1 MDSLSI
7 TTRLDVADWRAY
19 QRACSQRLRQVA
31 QSSSQAW
38 RFYAVYAVVA
48 AVLAALVWSGAPL
61 QLPSF
66 VLGALLIVGLIWYRA
81 YTLRRNVVPDVD
93 GAFLAPQTLELG
105 QEGLNCIR
113 SETRTFTSWAMV
125 QSVSVTPDHIFVWID
140 RFNAHV
146 VPLRDLPEGVTVEH
160 LRIWLEA
167 RMAQVVR
174 RPPRPAAVELR
185 RQITHWP
192 AALMHV
198 LLLRRTD
205 LPQKADAGTIA
216 AVSVLLLGVWA
227 AIDWLANQPDPEF
240 YIYALP
246 SIGWYV
252 LLLLGLAS
260 VLTFRSLPQP
270 RFSSALTLIVTLTAL
285 GFVVAYLIE
294 RFTAG
299 VLTIVAVVVAC
310 VYFGFCFWRASE
322 SLTGRKQPNALAS
335 AALALFLFGWLS
347 SVLYVEPSLW
357 VPPDE
362 AAGADSSTDW
372 QQVEPLLFSQS
383 ARIDEALDGLATAPG
398 DAPAAFFLG
407 FAGVGEQRVFAEEI
421 KLASSVVGKRY
432 GSADR
437 SLLLINDQRDLDS
450 FPLASPT
457 ALRYAL
463 QGIAAKMNLDR
474 DVLFLSISSHGSK
487 DATVSVSNGMLM
499 LQDLG
504 ADDLAAALD
513 ESGIQWR
520 VIVVSACYSGTF
532 VKPLSNPQTIVIT
545 ASAADRTSFGCADDR
560 DLTYFGEA
568 FYRDA
573 LPKAASL
580 RNAYELARDAIKKR
594 EQQEGITAS
603 RPQAYFGKEIEQ
615 RVEGMRK
622 EPQAGTA
629 VEVAAGRGG

>member
-7 TTRLDVADWRAY
+7 STRLDVADWRAY
-19 QRACSQRLRQVA
+19 QQACSQRLRQVA
-31 QSSSQAW
+31 QSGTQAW

-48 AVLAALVWSGAPL
+48 VALAALAWSGAPL

-66 VLGALLIVGLIWYRA
+66 ALGAAIITGLLWYRA
-81 YTLRRNVVPDVD
+81 YLLRRNVVPDAD
-93 GAFLAPQTLELG
+93 GAFLSPQTLEFGL
-105 QEGLNCIR
+105 EGLQSIR
-113 SETRTFTSWAMV
+113 SEARSFTSWAMV
-125 QSVSVTPDHIFVWID
+125 QSISVTAEHIFVWID

-146 VPLRDLPEGVTVEH
+146 VPVRDLPEGVTPEH

-174 RPPRPAAVELR
+174 RPARSVSAEAR
-185 RQITHWP
+185 REWTNWP
-192 AALMHV
+192 TSLMHL
-198 LLLRRTD
+198 LLLRRVD
-205 LPQKADAGTIA
+205 LPPRATPGTVCVLAGM
-216 AVSVLLLGVWA
+216 LFGVWA
-227 AIDWLANQPDPEF
+227 AIDWLANQPDPQF
-240 YIYALP
+240 YGYALP
-246 SIGWYV
+246 AIGWYV
-252 LLLLGLAS
+252 LLLLGLAA
-260 VLTFRSLPQP
+260 VLTFRSFPQP
-270 RFSSALTLIVTLTAL
+270 RFSSALMLVLSLTAL
-285 GFVVAYLIE
+285 GLLVAFLID
-294 RFTAG
+294 RFTTG
-299 VLTIVAVVVAC
+299 VLTIVAIAVAC
-310 VYFGFCFWRASE
+310 IYFGFCFWRGCEA
-322 SLTGRKQPNALAS
+322 LTGRIQVNSLAS
-335 AALALFLFGWLS
+335 AALFLLLFGWLS

-357 VPPDE
+357 VLPDE
-362 AAGADSSTDW
+362 AAEATTDANASADR
-372 QQVEPLLFSQS
+372 QQAEPLLFSQS
-383 ARIDEALDGLATAPG
+383 ARIDEAVDGLASTVG

-421 KLASSVVGKRY
+421 KLASGVIGQKY

-437 SLLLINDQRDLDS
+437 SLLLINDRRDVDA

-463 QGIAAKMNLDR
+463 ASVAAKMNLDR

-487 DATVSVSNGMLM
+487 DATVSVSNGTLM

-532 VKPLSNPQTIVIT
+532 IKPLSNAQTIVIT
-545 ASAADRTSFGCADDR
+545 ASSADRTSFGCADDR

-603 RPQAYFGKEIEQ
+603 RPQAYFGKDIEP
-615 RVEGMRK
+615 RVEGMKLALKSR
-622 EPQAGTA
+622 AG
-629 VEVAAGRGG
+629 VEVR

>member
-7 TTRLDVADWRAY
+7 STRLDVADWRAY
-19 QRACSQRLRQVA
+19 QHACSQRLRQVA

-66 VLGALLIVGLIWYRA
+66 VLGALLIVGLLWYRA

-93 GAFLAPQTLELG
+93 GAFLQPQTLELG

-113 SETRTFTSWAMV
+113 SETRSFTSWAMV
-125 QSVSVTPDHIFVWID
+125 QSFSVTPDHIFVWID

-174 RPPRPAAVELR
+174 RPPRPVVVEPR
-185 RQITHWP
+185 RQITSWP
-192 AALMHV
+192 VALLHV

-205 LPQKADAGTIA
+205 LPQKAAASTIA
-216 AVSVLLLGVWA
+216 IVSVVLLGIWA

-260 VLTFRSLPQP
+260 VLMFRSFPQP
-270 RFSSALTLIVTLTAL
+270 RFSSTLTLILTLAAL
-285 GFVVAYLIE
+285 GFVVAYLVE
-294 RFTAG
+294 QFTAG

-322 SLTGRKQPNALAS
+322 SLTGRTQPNALAS
-335 AALALFLFGWLS
+335 AALALFLLGWLS

-362 AAGADSSTDW
+362 AVDANSSTDW
-372 QQVEPLLFSQS
+372 QQAEPLLFSQS

-421 KLASSVVGKRY
+421 KLASGVVGRRY

-463 QGIAAKMNLDR
+463 QGVAAKMDLDR

-499 LQDLG
+499 LQDLS

-532 VKPLSNPQTIVIT
+532 LKPLSNPQTIVIT

-573 LPKAASL
+573 LPKATSL

-603 RPQAYFGKEIEQ
+603 RPQAYFGKEIEP

-622 EPQAGTA
+622 EMKGGTHS
-629 VEVAAGRGG
+629 EVR

>member
-7 TTRLDVADWRAY
+7 STRLDVADWRAY
-19 QRACSQRLRQVA
+19 QHACSQRLRQVT
-31 QSSSQAW
+31 QSGSQAW

-66 VLGALLIVGLIWYRA
+66 VLGALLIVGLLWYRA
-81 YTLRRNVVPDVD
+81 YTLRRHVVPDID
-93 GAFLAPQTLELG
+93 GAFLQPQTLEMG

-113 SETRTFTSWAMV
+113 SETRSFTSWAMV

-174 RPPRPAAVELR
+174 RPPRPVVVEPR
-185 RQITHWP
+185 RQITSWP
-192 AALMHV
+192 VALMHV

-205 LPQKADAGTIA
+205 LPQKAAAGTIA
-216 AVSVLLLGVWA
+216 MVSVALLGIWA

-252 LLLLGLAS
+252 LLLLGLAC
-260 VLTFRSLPQP
+260 VLTFRSFPQP
-270 RFSSALTLIVTLTAL
+270 RFSSALTLILTLTAL
-285 GFVVAYLIE
+285 GFVVAYLVE
-294 RFTAG
+294 QFTAG
-299 VLTIVAVVVAC
+299 VLTIVAILVAC

-322 SLTGRKQPNALAS
+322 SLTGRTQPNALAS
-335 AALALFLFGWLS
+335 VALALFLSGWLS

-362 AAGADSSTDW
+362 AVDANSSTDW
-372 QQVEPLLFSQS
+372 QRAEPLLFSQS

-421 KLASSVVGKRY
+421 KLASGVVGQRY

-437 SLLLINDQRDLDS
+437 SLLLINDRRDLDS

-463 QGIAAKMNLDR
+463 QGVAAKMDLDR
-474 DVLFLSISSHGSK
+474 DVLFLSIASHGSK

-499 LQDLG
+499 LQDLS

-532 VKPLSNPQTIVIT
+532 LKPLSNPQTIVIT

-573 LPKAASL
+573 LPKATSL

-603 RPQAYFGKEIEQ
+603 RPQAYFGKEIEP

-622 EPQAGTA
+622 EMKSGTG
-629 VEVAAGRGG
+629 VETAAGRHG

>member
-7 TTRLDVADWRAY
+7 STRLDVADWRAY
-19 QRACSQRLRQVA
+19 QHACSQRLRQIT
-31 QSSSQAW
+31 QSGSQAW
-38 RFYAVYAVVA
+38 RFYAVYAAVA

-66 VLGALLIVGLIWYRA
+66 VLGALLIVGLLWYRA

-93 GAFLAPQTLELG
+93 GAFLQPQTLEMG

-113 SETRTFTSWAMV
+113 SETRSFTSWAMV
-125 QSVSVTPDHIFVWID
+125 QSVSVTSDHIFVWID

-174 RPPRPAAVELR
+174 RPPRPVVVEPR
-185 RQITHWP
+185 RQITSWP
-192 AALMHV
+192 VALMHV

-205 LPQKADAGTIA
+205 LPQKATAGTIA
-216 AVSVLLLGVWA
+216 IVSAVLLGIWT

-260 VLTFRSLPQP
+260 VLTFRSFPQP
-270 RFSSALTLIVTLTAL
+270 RFSSALTLVLTLTAL
-285 GFVVAYLIE
+285 GFVVACLIE
-294 RFTAG
+294 QFTSG
-299 VLTIVAVVVAC
+299 VLTIVAIVVAC

-322 SLTGRKQPNALAS
+322 SLTGRNQPNALAA
-335 AALALFLFGWLS
+335 AALALFLSGWLS

-362 AAGADSSTDW
+362 AVDTNSSTDW
-372 QQVEPLLFSQS
+372 QQAEPLLFSQS
-383 ARIDEALDGLATAPG
+383 ARIDEALDGLATAAG

-421 KLASSVVGKRY
+421 KLASGVVGQRY

-463 QGIAAKMNLDR
+463 QGVAAKMDLDR

-499 LQDLG
+499 LQDLS

-520 VIVVSACYSGTF
+520 VIVVSACYSGAF
-532 VKPLSNPQTIVIT
+532 LKPLSNPQTIVIT

-573 LPKAASL
+573 LPKATSL

-603 RPQAYFGKEIEQ
+603 RPQAYFGKEIEP

-622 EPQAGTA
+622 EMKPGTHS
-629 VEVAAGRGG
+629 EVR